1 MKPQIRTSIDLDRI
15 EKLSEEIHP
24 LKIIFDQ
31 MKDHV
36 IITDKN
42 ATIIYANPAMERRT
56 GFKIYEAIGKNPGD
70 LWGGRMPENFYQKMW
85 YRIKIEKEPFIA
97 EVENQRKDG
106 STYWQELRISPIL
119 DATGDIKF
127 FIAIEPDVTSKIELN
142 RTREN
147 FMATFNKNIQSS
159 FRSSRQI
166 LDWLLTHGRLNQKQQ
181 ERLESVY
188 KQEQN
193 LSVLVDS
200 LSDFLKKRPAD

>member
-1 MKPQIRTSIDLDRI
+1 MKPQIRKPIDVDKI
-15 EKLSEEIHP
+15 EELSEEIHP
-24 LKIIFDQ
+24 LKAIFDQ

-36 IITDKN
+36 VITDKN

-56 GFKIYEAIGKNPGD
+56 GFKIHEVIGKNPGD
-70 LWGGRMPENFYQKMW
+70 LWGSRMPENFYQKMW

-181 ERLESVY
+181 ERLETVY

-200 LSDFLKKRPAD
+200 LSDFLKKHTTD